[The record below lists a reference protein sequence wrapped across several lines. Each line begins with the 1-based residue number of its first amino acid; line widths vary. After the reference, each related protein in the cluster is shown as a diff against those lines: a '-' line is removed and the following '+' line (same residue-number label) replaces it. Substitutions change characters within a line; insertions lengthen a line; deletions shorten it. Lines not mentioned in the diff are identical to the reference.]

1 MPEGV
6 DLQKILNQIL
16 GETEK
21 GIKEL
26 SSKTLQYLL
35 NEVNEIK
42 RINKEKGIQSA
53 FEIIAILALK
63 DIKDAKKEIYEIRN
77 GLKDILKE
85 TYGDKEEEALPVFPP
100 HLVDE
105 FLRIYLKT
113 QQNKWVSKLDA
124 ALKKLEKYCENS
136 QCISKHKDIIDLH
149 ERKIYLSKVIY
160 NYVCDLKYK
169 YLAFR
174 FEIIRLRKLRL
185 DPSGKSWKEWNR
197 NRAKIFQPPRYN
209 VDLLSYNRIY
219 KNTKKQKNVKD
230 NTSN

>member
-63 DIKDAKKEIYEIRN
+63 DIKDAKKEVYEIRN
-77 GLKDILKE
+77 DIADRLKQI
-85 TYGDKEEEALPVFPP
+85 YGDKKEEALPVYIHSVVDD
-100 HLVDE
+100 HLE
-105 FLRIYLKT
+105 EILKRNK
-113 QQNKWVSKLDA
+113 NKWVSKLDA
-124 ALKKLEKYCENS
+124 ASKKLEKYCENS

-149 ERKIYLSKVIY
+149 KRKVLLAQVIY
-160 NYVCDLKYK
+160 NYAYNLKYK
-169 YLAFR
+169 YLDFYK
-174 FEIIRLRKLRL
+174 EIFKLKTLEL
-185 DPSGKSWKEWNR
+185 DPSGMIWKFYKTWKMTR
-197 NRAKIFQPPRYN
+197 DFTLCYPITLAQYKK
-209 VDLLSYNRIY
+209 LY
-219 KNTKKQKNVKD
+219 KNT
-230 NTSN
+230 